1 MSVRKLTYGGLL
13 VALAII
19 LPSMF
24 HLVVLGS
31 VFLPMHIPV
40 LFSGF
45 VCGPVIGMLVGMM
58 SPILSSVITGMPPL
72 VPPIAQGMV
81 VELAL
86 YGLLTGVLYERLR
99 LGAYISLAGAMI
111 SGRIAYGVMGY
122 LVLPMFGFAKT
133 PIWAPL
139 LGAFGTSL
147 PGVLIQLVCIPPALS
162 LMKRD
167 IKVLLPAKRGA
178 Q

>member
-1 MSVRKLTYGGLL
+1 MSPRKLTYGGLF
-13 VALAII
+13 VALAVV

-24 HLVVLGS
+24 HLVGLGQ

-45 VCGPVIGMLVGMM
+45 VCGPVIGMLVGIM
-58 SPILSSVITGMPPL
+58 SPILSALVTGMPPL
-72 VPPIAQGMV
+72 VPPVAQAMV
-81 VELAL
+81 VELAF
-86 YGLLTGVLYERLR
+86 YGLLTGLLFERLH

-111 SGRIAYGVMGY
+111 VGRMAYGVMGY
-122 LVLPMFGFAKT
+122 LVLPLFGIAKA
-133 PIWAPL
+133 PLWAPL

-147 PGVLIQLVCIPPALS
+147 PGVLVQIICIPPALS

-167 IKVLLPAKRGA
+167 FKVLFPAKRHA
-178 Q
+178 